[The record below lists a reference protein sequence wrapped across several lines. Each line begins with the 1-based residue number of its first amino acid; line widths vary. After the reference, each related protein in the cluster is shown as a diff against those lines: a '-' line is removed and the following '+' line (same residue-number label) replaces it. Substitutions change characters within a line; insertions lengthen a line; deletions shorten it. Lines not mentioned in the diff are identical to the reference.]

1 MRTYLAALAGSSRT
15 VGSTVV
21 GVVTVAA
28 GDPDLQN
35 DVEFSIALYPT
46 KEGTYTAALGQLR
59 SLIERSGDREGSES
73 GEDDG
78 EEFDL
83 HV

>member
-1 MRTYLAALAGSSRT
+1 MAHTYLAALAGSSRT

-21 GVVTVAA
+21 GVAAVAA
-28 GDPDLQN
+28 GNPDLQN
-35 DVEFSIALYPT
+35 HHQHIGVYPA
-46 KEGTYTAALGQLR
+46 EVGTYTVALGQLR
-59 SLIERSGDREGSES
+59 SLVERSGDREGSES